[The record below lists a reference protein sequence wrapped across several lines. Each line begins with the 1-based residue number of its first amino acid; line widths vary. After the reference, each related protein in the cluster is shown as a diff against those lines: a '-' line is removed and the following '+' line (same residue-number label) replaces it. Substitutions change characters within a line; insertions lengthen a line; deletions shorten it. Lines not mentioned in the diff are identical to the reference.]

1 MLPCIFSLASSN
13 ERLTKVSTVTSYQ
26 LHPFIPLPCC
36 YVSNHLLLSGFK
48 ECQAYHNSHSYQL
61 PNHPCLSVCQ
71 HHSFSLWL
79 QVMKDLLKFP
89 QLPVTSYTFSSIV
102 SMWSHHHYL
111 SLASRNERLIKVS
124 TVTSYQLHHFL
135 PLPCHYA
142 SQSSITLW
150 LQVMKDLLK
159 FPQLPVT
166 SYTLSSLYFATMS
179 PHHLLM
185 CSYYHSLSV
194 SGFKEWKTYQ
204 SSHSY

>member
-1 MLPCIFSLASSN
+1 M
-13 ERLTKVSTVTSYQ
+13 
-26 LHPFIPLPCC
+26 HP
-36 YVSNHLLLSGFK
+36 NHLLLSGFK

-71 HHSFSLWL
+71 HHSFS
-79 QVMKDLLKFP
+79 
-89 QLPVTSYTFSSIV
+89 
-102 SMWSHHHYL
+102 
-111 SLASRNERLIKVS
+111 
-124 TVTSYQLHHFL
+124 
-135 PLPCHYA
+135 
-142 SQSSITLW
+142 LW

-204 SSHSY
+204 SSHSYQLPVTPFPPSTLPLCLPIIYYTLWLQVMKDLLKFPQLPLLTPAALIIYLCAAPRNVPPTTISTITSSKGSCHSASFTLLMAKQLKS

>member
-1 MLPCIFSLASSN
+1 MNDLLKFPQLPVTSYTLSSLASMWSHHHS
-13 ERLTKVSTVTSYQ
+13 LSLWLQGMKDLSKFPQLPVTSYT
-26 LHPFIPLPCC
+26 LSSLYLATMYP
-36 YVSNHLLLSGFK
+36 NHLLLSGFK

-124 TVTSYQLHHFL
+124 TVTSYQLHPFL
-135 PLPCHYA
+135 PLPCHY
-142 SQSSITLW
+142 
-150 LQVMKDLLK
+150 V
-159 FPQLPVT
+159 F
-166 SYTLSSLYFATMS
+166 
-179 PHHLLM
+179 PHHLL
-185 CSYYHSLSV
+185 L
-194 SGFKEWKTYQ
+194 SGFK
-204 SSHSY
+204 